1 MPKCFPN
8 YHTGFARLLLEAPA
22 TAWAIFMFLIIFLR
36 QSSTTKESFYLINQA
51 RSIVLNE
58 TFWKVKVVVF
68 KERSSV
74 IEHSI
79 TDREVGGSILLPRR
93 LQIVGSQVK
102 QPVFFSGKLNMKN
115 GAIINW

>member
-22 TAWAIFMFLIIFLR
+22 TAWAIFMSLIIFLR

-58 TFWKVKVVVF
+58 TFG
-68 KERSSV
+68 RSKLLSSKSV
-74 IEHSI
+74 A
-79 TDREVGGSILLPRR
+79 
-93 LQIVGSQVK
+93 Q
-102 QPVFFSGKLNMKN
+102 
-115 GAIINW
+115 